1 MLFLATEN
9 LLLNFEKLLLT
20 LTICVTEDYN
30 FICDYYGF
38 KLVTLIMDN
47 RQLDVV
53 TKLIRPTPIK
63 QLRLTFAPKVKKVKP
78 IAKICR
84 ISGRNYKAL
93 NIVEKEAIIIA
104 HFGELDRTRPAINSC
119 LAISKKF
126 HIPYS
131 TCQRTLRQF
140 K

>member
-1 MLFLATEN
+1 MNE
-9 LLLNFEKLLLT
+9 
-20 LTICVTEDYN
+20 
-30 FICDYYGF
+30 
-38 KLVTLIMDN
+38 
-47 RQLDVV
+47 RHLDVV
-53 TKLIRPTPIK
+53 IKLIKPTPIK
-63 QLRLTFAPKVKKVKP
+63 QLRLTFVPKVEKIKP
-78 IAKICR
+78 IAKIHR

-104 HFGELDRTRPAINSC
+104 RFGALDRTLPPINSC

-140 K
+140 KESDSLVIKRRGAAMKLLTPQIQRTLLSNELL